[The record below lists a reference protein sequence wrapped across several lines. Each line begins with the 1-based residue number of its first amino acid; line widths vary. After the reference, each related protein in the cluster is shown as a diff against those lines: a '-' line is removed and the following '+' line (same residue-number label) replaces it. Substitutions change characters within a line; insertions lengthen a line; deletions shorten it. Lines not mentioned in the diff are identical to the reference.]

1 MTPNPSDRRLE
12 QLIKNAQ
19 QGDKDAWNR
28 LAAQILPWLQN
39 TAERMTQDHQLAE
52 DAVGEVLIA
61 VVIALPVFQ
70 WVDEPRWKAW
80 LRMILHHK
88 VLWLLRKQRR
98 FPGPLP
104 VYGSSDDG
112 TVVSLEPADTRSL
125 TPEQEAERKEVIEQV
140 RRCVDRLPPV
150 QREAILSYQQFKGE
164 YSADELAR
172 QQGIN
177 SHTFWSRVEA
187 ARRSLKECLAREG
200 LAPRN

>member
-12 QLIKNAQ
+12 QLIQNAQ

-39 TAERMTQDHQLAE
+39 TAERMTRDHHLAE
-52 DAVGEVLIA
+52 DAVWEVLIE
-61 VVIALPVFQ
+61 VGNALPVFQ

-80 LRMILHHK
+80 LRRILRHK
-88 VLWLLRKQRR
+88 VLWLLKKQRR
-98 FPGPLP
+98 CPGPLP
-104 VYGSSDDG
+104 IYGSSDDG
-112 TVVSLEPADTRSL
+112 TVVSLEPADTRRL
-125 TPEQEAERKEVIEQV
+125 TPEQEAERNEVIEQV
-140 RRCVDRLPPV
+140 RRCVGRLPPL
-150 QREAILSYQQFKGE
+150 QREAILSYQDLKE
-164 YSADELAR
+164 KYSAEEVAG

-177 SHTFWSRVEA
+177 LHTFKSRVEA